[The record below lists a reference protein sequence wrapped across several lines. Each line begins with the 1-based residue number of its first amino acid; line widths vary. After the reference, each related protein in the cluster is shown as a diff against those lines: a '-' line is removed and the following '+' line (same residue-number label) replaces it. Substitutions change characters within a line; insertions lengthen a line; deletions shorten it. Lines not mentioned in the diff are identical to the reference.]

1 MILIPIYIII
11 SVISEQSELGQYDRG
26 PGDRGAL
33 FRGMPNFIVLP
44 LVIVFSCQII
54 NVNTSKRA
62 FLFTNINIPVHI

>member
-1 MILIPIYIII
+1 MILILIYII

-26 PGDRGAL
+26 SGDRGAL
-33 FRGMPNFIVLP
+33 SRGMPNFTVLP
-44 LVIVFSCQII
+44 LVIVFSCEII